1 VPMEQRKGKG
11 NIVLEAREKLTATGV
26 SSVLGFD
33 ETQIEAETASGL
45 LLVRGENLHI
55 DSFDTDT
62 GELMLSG
69 RVDGLVYTERK
80 PKQGFF
86 ARILK

>member
-1 VPMEQRKGKG
+1 MEPKRGKG
-11 NIVLEAREKLTATGV
+11 NLVLEARERLTASGV
-26 SSVLGFD
+26 ISVLGFD
-33 ETQIEAETASGL
+33 ETQIEAETSAGL

-62 GELMLSG
+62 GELILSG
-69 RVDGLVYTERK
+69 RVDGLVYTEKK

-86 ARILK
+86 ARLLK